1 MFENGQVYG
10 GNSTVIPNYGNYGNQ
25 QQVQMA
31 DDKYN
36 NQLLTKKQMDEL
48 RAKPA
53 SVRYKINYTNFLS
66 SQCTHKNENRNITIN
81 SIEPNEKGHNV
92 QCSVCGETWKMIPLD
107 TPVDDIRR
115 MVDNV
120 ISILHSIKAYTIYTP
135 QDASNVYACIAM
147 LKLVPDIWT
156 HATTS
161 FGKTYNNMSNTNQNQ
176 TRYAD
181 DQYPSIL
188 GQLFAS
194 FGGQGG
200 FMDVNNNAYTNMINP
215 SMNIN
220 NGMMGGTPMA
230 GGFRRTPD
238 GRVVDAYGLPVDPSA
253 RYDDFG
259 RRIGMVNDTMNVET
273 PPMAQYSQNT
283 AQTRTNDEGMNISPI
298 GYVEDMPK
306 DFTDRVQ
313 TTNQTVSVPGVA
325 GVPDNVAQSVPPMPE
340 APKNPNLKN
349 GGFPA

>member
-1 MFENGQVYG
+1 MMFENGQVYG
-10 GNSTVIPNYGNYGNQ
+10 GNTVIPNYGNYGNQ

-66 SQCTHKNENRNITIN
+66 SQCTHKNESKNITIN

-161 FGKTYNNMSNTNQNQ
+161 FGKTYNNMSNTNQNN

-200 FMDVNNNAYTNMINP
+200 FMDVNNNAY
-215 SMNIN
+215 
-220 NGMMGGTPMA
+220 
-230 GGFRRTPD
+230 PD
-238 GRVVDAYGLPVDPSA
+238 GRLVDAYGLPVDPSA